1 MVAAQ
6 NGLKRIVKVLLRF
19 NCDMNAQNHR
29 GHTAAHLGT
38 MYEHPEITEYLISK
52 GARDDILNEQGK
64 TAHNATK

>member
-1 MVAAQ
+1 
-6 NGLKRIVKVLLRF
+6 
-19 NCDMNAQNHR
+19 MNAQNHR